1 MLYKNHLYLKCHII
15 SIKTS
20 GGKVEGNLYYLGNVN
35 KYYFILMLLEKCRFR
50 YVFEHLK
57 ITLVE

>member
-1 MLYKNHLYLKCHII
+1 MFYKNYLYLKCYII
-15 SIKTS
+15 LIKIN

-50 YVFEHLK
+50 YVFEYLK
-57 ITLVE
+57 IILVE